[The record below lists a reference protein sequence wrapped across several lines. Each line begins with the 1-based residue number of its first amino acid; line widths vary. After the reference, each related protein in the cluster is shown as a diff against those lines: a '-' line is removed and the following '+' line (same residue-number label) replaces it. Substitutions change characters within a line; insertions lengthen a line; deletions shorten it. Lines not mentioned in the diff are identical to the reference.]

1 LTEKHIDHLR
11 EGLVRNLTLDFFEDD
26 EIRAVVREVD
36 GLDDRLRQKAF
47 ALCLALSHA
56 SSSLV
61 PNVLNHIKRAA
72 SFLPPDE
79 MERWMAHAFDLL
91 DAQGVDPFLAFVSR
105 TDEDA
110 LRAFQGPGGVR
121 FQKIAGV
128 LEPFLRGIS
137 GRELKIAPN
146 KDSFTDTAT
155 IYLPSMVDRFSEP
168 LHNFLLYK
176 LTAVHKWAQIV
187 CSTLTPDEELLRT
200 HMPENGRPDV
210 ERFFQQ
216 FPEKDLAIDLY
227 NILEAVRLERFLSK
241 ELPGLIRAA
250 EPIKA
255 ALCEEREPLRVFSP
269 RTAFVEALYRYYLQ
283 ERTKKVL
290 PVSLQGAEGDLQQLE
305 EANSPAESI
314 KLLINFYRTATE
326 FAGTYAPL
334 DMPILGTIKPERVVF
349 RVKAEREARKKRLE
363 GIIKR
368 LLNMPD
374 LEPPKRIP
382 SEEAHCEREPQ
393 PERDYLIIKGRM
405 FELDSELRGLIEE
418 LGDMHGG
425 ILVKGSDIG
434 AARHCISLK
443 EELFEEEDGGEI
455 AAQGKGIK
463 YDEWDYRRG
472 GYKRSWCTLYE
483 HDIHPGSEPFVEMTL
498 KRYSG
503 YIKILRKKFELLKR
517 ETRLLRLQKD
527 GEDIDIDAA
536 VEAYADM
543 HAGYSP
549 GENLFIRL
557 DRQERN
563 MAVLFL
569 LDMSGSTKGWVNEAE
584 KESLVMMCEA
594 LEALGDRYAIYGFSG
609 MTRTRCDFYKIKS
622 FDEGYSETVKKRIAG
637 IAPKDY
643 TRMGPPLRHSITML
657 KSVEARTKIMIT
669 LSDGKPEDWDAYKG
683 EYGIEDTRRALI
695 EAKEQ
700 GIHSFCITIDKEAH
714 SYLPHMYGEANYTFI
729 DDVRKLP
736 NKITD
741 IYRKLTT

>member
-1 LTEKHIDHLR
+1 MTERHIVHLR
-11 EGLVRNLTLDFFEDD
+11 EGLVRNLTLDFFEDE
-26 EIRAVVREVD
+26 EIQAVVHGIDV
-36 GLDDRLRQKAF
+36 LDDRLRQKAL

-61 PNVLNHIKRAA
+61 PNVLKHIRKAA
-72 SFLPPDE
+72 SFLPLDE

-110 LRAFQGPGGVR
+110 LRAFQSPGGLR

-128 LEPFLRGIS
+128 LEPFLRGVS
-137 GRELKIAPN
+137 GRELKIAPDKN
-146 KDSFTDTAT
+146 SFTDTST
-155 IYLPSMVDRFSEP
+155 IYLPSMIDRFEEP
-168 LHNFLLYK
+168 GHNFLLYK

-187 CSTLTPDEELLRT
+187 CGTLTPDEELLRT
-200 HMPENGRPDV
+200 HMPENGRPDI
-210 ERFFQQ
+210 ESFFRR
-216 FPEKDLAIDLY
+216 FPEKNLAIDLY
-227 NILEAVRLERFLSK
+227 TILEALRLERFLGN
-241 ELPGLIRAA
+241 ELPGLMRAA

-255 ALCEEREPLRVFSP
+255 ALFEGREPLSNLP
-269 RTAFVEALYRYYLQ
+269 QKTAFVEGLYRYYL
-283 ERTKKVL
+283 KKTVPEQL
-290 PVSLQGAEGDLQQLE
+290 KGGEDALQRLKQAHTPSESLR
-305 EANSPAESI
+305 
-314 KLLINFYRTATE
+314 LLADFYRIAE
-326 FAGTYAPL
+326 RLDGDYKSL
-334 DMPILGTIKPERVVF
+334 DMPILGTIKPERVSF
-349 RVKAEREARKKRLE
+349 RLRAEREARKKRLE
-363 GIIKR
+363 GIIRR
-368 LLNMPD
+368 LLTMPE
-374 LEPPKRIP
+374 LEPPRRTP
-382 SEEAHCEREPQ
+382 SEEAHCERAPQ
-393 PERDYLIIKGRM
+393 PERDYLLIKGRM
-405 FELDSELRGLIEE
+405 IELDSELRELIEE
-418 LGDMHGG
+418 LGDIHGG

-443 EELFEEEDGGEI
+443 EELFEEEEGGEVT
-455 AAQGKGIK
+455 APGKGIK

-483 HDIHPGSEPFVEMTL
+483 HDIHPGSEPFVEMAL

-517 ETRLLRLQKD
+517 EPRVLRLQKD
-527 GEDIDIDAA
+527 GEDVDIDAA

-543 HAGYSP
+543 HAGFSP
-549 GENLFIRL
+549 GENLFTRL

-594 LEALGDRYAIYGFSG
+594 LETLGDRYAIYGFSG

-622 FDEGYSETVKKRIAG
+622 FDEGYSEAVKKRIAG

-643 TRMGPPLRHSITML
+643 TRMGPPLRHSITKL

-695 EAKEQ
+695 EAKEK

-714 SYLPHMYGEANYTFI
+714 SYLPYMYGEANYTFI